1 MGGEVYAPLPISWKS
16 PPNRLRKRQRS
27 SKTDRQ
33 MGLQGRQTVR
43 QVWQCVLA
51 VPHPPLGSEWL
62 LVNGPMAAALAHLAL
77 RQRAD

>member
-1 MGGEVYAPLPISWKS
+1 M
-16 PPNRLRKRQRS
+16 
-27 SKTDRQ
+27 
-33 MGLQGRQTVR
+33 R

-77 RQRAD
+77 RQCAD